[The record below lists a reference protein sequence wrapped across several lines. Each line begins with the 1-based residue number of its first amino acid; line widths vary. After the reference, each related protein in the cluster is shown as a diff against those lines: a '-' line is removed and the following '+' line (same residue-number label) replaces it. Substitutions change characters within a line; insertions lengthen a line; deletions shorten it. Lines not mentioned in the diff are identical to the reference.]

1 MGIKHSPRTPY
12 APWTNGLVENQN
24 KNLGTHLPV
33 LQNSSNPF
41 SEEQLIKDENHI
53 FIHTNKETD
62 IPSTID
68 YQQETFNQYS
78 PFP

>member
-53 FIHTNKETD
+53 FIDTNKETD